1 MQDGVLA
8 TCSVCNLIYEDIV
21 LVIRVLLLP
30 HLYFYHVLVLYK
42 HYSHLLSL
50 TVLTV
55 GLALHGFS
63 SKAKVLN
70 FNLQVLSGKGWF
82 SQGEEG

>member
-1 MQDGVLA
+1 MA

-50 TVLTV
+50 MVLTV
-55 GLALHGFS
+55 GPALHGFS

-70 FNLQVLSGKGWF
+70 FYLLALVAKGW
-82 SQGEEG
+82 SHRERRGGENT